1 MQGETQQQSTNEL
14 FPVFLKLGELDTL
27 IVGGGAVCLEKLRAL
42 LRCSPEA
49 RVTIVSEAILQEI
62 KALVSGC
69 KKIRMVERPFR
80 VRDLASKD
88 LVILATDDADLHR
101 RIRILARRRR
111 LLVNVADKPELCDF
125 YLGSVI
131 TKGNLRVGISTNG
144 QSPTMAKRL
153 REFFEDVIPDNTDQL
168 LYNMQSI
175 RLRIK
180 GDLKDKINALNEITA
195 AWLNKT

>member
-1 MQGETQQQSTNEL
+1 MQGETQQKSTNEL
-14 FPVFLKLGELDTL
+14 FPVFLKLEELDTL
-27 IVGGGAVCLEKLRAL
+27 IVGGGAVCLEKLGAL

-69 KKIRMVERPFR
+69 KKIRIVERPFR

-153 REFFEDVIPDNTDQL
+153 REFFEDVLPDGTDQL
-168 LYNMQSI
+168 LDNMQSI
-175 RLRIK
+175 RQRIK

-195 AWLNKT
+195 AWLKKT